1 MPVGPITLS
10 DEVGIDISNHVGS
23 FMSKADLGVRMNGG
37 DPRQTSFLHSFDSY
51 TYIEMKIC
59 VSVCALF
66 VFLSNRLMSMMV
78 EKGWLGKKTGKG
90 FYLYPKDAKKGAPKE
105 LNKEMLSMLSKF
117 RVENGFGDKEGVY
130 YVLRT

>member
-1 MPVGPITLS
+1 MC
-10 DEVGIDISNHVGS
+10 
-23 FMSKADLGVRMNGG
+23 K
-37 DPRQTSFLHSFDSY
+37 
-51 TYIEMKIC
+51 C
-59 VSVCALF
+59 VCALF